1 MAQFVLLP
9 GAGGDPW
16 YWHLVVDE
24 LRGRGH
30 ATVAV
35 DLPAGDEECGLA
47 DYAAAAVHAAENL
60 EDIVLVAQS
69 LGAFTAAMAAPRLDV
84 RALAFVNA
92 MVPLPGETPGQ
103 WWDATGH
110 GVAQEAARGDND
122 PADDFTHDLPAQI
135 AAALGTRQRTQA
147 GAVFECRCEFESW
160 PSVPLHALVGAE
172 DRFFPP
178 AFQRRVCR
186 ERLGID
192 PTFVPGGHAIALS
205 QPVVVARWLEC
216 LVSR

>member
-16 YWHLVVDE
+16 YWHLVVNE
-24 LRGRGH
+24 LRRRGH
-30 ATVAV
+30 TAVAV
-35 DLPAGDEECGLA
+35 DLPACDEGCGLTE
-47 DYAAAAVHAAENL
+47 YVVAAVQAADHL
-60 EDIVLVAQS
+60 DHIVLVAQS
-69 LGAFTAAMAAPRLDV
+69 LGAFTAAMAARRLHV
-84 RALAFVNA
+84 RAIAFVNA

-110 GVAQEAARGDND
+110 GAAQESARGDND

-135 AAALGTRQRTQA
+135 VAALGRRQRTQA
-147 GAVFECRCEFESW
+147 GAVFDSRCEFESW
-160 PSVPLHALVGAE
+160 PSVPLHALVGAD

-186 ERLGID
+186 ERLGIE

-205 QPVVVARWLEC
+205 QPDVVARWLEC
-216 LVSR
+216 LVPR